1 MRTYEPIQKLNY
13 GPLDPKVN
21 LLPDF
26 FTGFEPQRRGEIVAE
41 EAKFYRGITEPYSV
55 DGKLEKHYTSF
66 LASDGY
72 EVPVKVYRPKNA
84 RDDLPALIFI
94 HGGGFKTCSVETHD
108 FVPSYIAANAGI
120 LVFSVEYRLA
130 PENKFPAGLE
140 DCYQAVRWVSEN
152 AKRFGVDATR
162 VMVGGDSSG
171 GTFSAAIAQM
181 ARERGDVSIAKQILI
196 YPATEFTGTIRKR
209 SAEVYTMVG
218 ASGDEPASPISPLMT
233 EYLND
238 PEKEVWNP
246 YVSPMLANDLSGL
259 PEALFI
265 EAECDALVDDG
276 LIYAKLLRDAGVP
289 AVCKVYDGMP
299 HAFVLRTYDET
310 FAALDEICRFIGAR
324 RHDHV

>member
-26 FTGFEPQRRGEIVAE
+26 FTGFEPQRRSEIVAE
-41 EAKFYRGITEPYSV
+41 EAKFYHGITEPYSV
-55 DGKLEKHYTSF
+55 DDKLDKHYTSF
-66 LASDGY
+66 KADDGY
-72 EVPVKVYRPKNA
+72 EIPVKVYRPKKA
-84 RDDLPALIFI
+84 KGELPALVFI

-120 LVFSVEYRLA
+120 LVYNVEYRLA
-130 PENKFPAGLE
+130 PEYKFPAGLE
-140 DCYQAVRWVSEN
+140 DCYQAVQWISKN
-152 AKRFGVDATR
+152 TKQLGVDPNCI
-162 VMVGGDSSG
+162 MVGGDSSG
-171 GTFSAAIAQM
+171 GTFSAAITQM
-181 ARERGDVSIAKQILI
+181 ARVRGDISIAKQILI
-196 YPATEFTGTIRKR
+196 YPATEFTGTIKKR

-218 ASGDEPASPISPLMT
+218 SSGDEPVSPISPLMM

-246 YVSPMLANDLSGL
+246 YVSPMLAEDFSGL

-276 LIYAKLLRDAGVP
+276 LIYAKLLQDAGVP
-289 AVCKVYDGMP
+289 VNCKVYNGMP

-324 RHDHV
+324 